1 MNKKV
6 LVLGGTGAMGTYL
19 VPKLVE
25 DGYTVDVVSLDDK
38 TSDNPRLR
46 YIKANAKDRAVLDE
60 LLSRHYDGIVD
71 FMIYPTGEIP
81 VYLPLMLQNTEHY
94 IYLSSYRVFADEEH
108 PVVES
113 SPRLLDA
120 SKDEEFVRSDDYG
133 IYKARGE
140 DFLRQSRFR
149 NWTILRPAITYS
161 HKRCQLITLERF
173 HLLPYIRSGK
183 PVPLFD
189 KALTV
194 HGTMSWAGDVA
205 EMQRRILFNE
215 RAICEDFN
223 VTTSEHH
230 SWGEIAEYYKDLFG
244 LNYQAVDEETYFL
257 ARAGYN
263 ETNRQALRWQLW
275 YDRMFNR
282 VMDNSKVLN
291 VTGLKQSQLMPLYEG
306 LKLERKTILEED

>member
-1 MNKKV
+1 MSKKV
-6 LVLGGTGAMGTYL
+6 LALGGTGAMGTYL

-25 DGYTVDVVSLDDK
+25 DGYTVDVVSLDDM

-46 YIKANAKDRAVLDE
+46 YIKANVKDTAVLSE
-60 LLSRHYDGIVD
+60 LLYKRYDGIVD

-108 PVVES
+108 PIVES
-113 SPRLLDA
+113 SPWLLDV
-120 SKDEEFVRSDDYG
+120 SKDEEYVRSDDYG

-161 HKRCQLITLERF
+161 RKRCQLITLERF

-194 HGTMSWAGDVA
+194 QGTMSWAGDVA
-205 EMQRRILFNE
+205 EMQRRLLFNE
-215 RAICEDFN
+215 KAICEDFN

-244 LNYQAVDEETYFL
+244 LNYQPVDEETYFL
-257 ARAGYN
+257 ARADYN
-263 ETNRQALRWQLW
+263 ETSRQALKWQLW

-282 VMDNSKVLN
+282 IMDNSKVLK

>member
-1 MNKKV
+1 
-6 LVLGGTGAMGTYL
+6 MGTYL

-149 NWTILRPAITYS
+149 NWTILRPLS
-161 HKRCQLITLERF
+161 H
-173 HLLPYIRSGK
+173 IR
-183 PVPLFD
+183 
-189 KALTV
+189 
-194 HGTMSWAGDVA
+194 
-205 EMQRRILFNE
+205 
-215 RAICEDFN
+215 
-223 VTTSEHH
+223 TSAA
-230 SWGEIAEYYKDLFG
+230 S
-244 LNYQAVDEETYFL
+244 
-257 ARAGYN
+257 
-263 ETNRQALRWQLW
+263 
-275 YDRMFNR
+275 
-282 VMDNSKVLN
+282 
-291 VTGLKQSQLMPLYEG
+291 
-306 LKLERKTILEED
+306 